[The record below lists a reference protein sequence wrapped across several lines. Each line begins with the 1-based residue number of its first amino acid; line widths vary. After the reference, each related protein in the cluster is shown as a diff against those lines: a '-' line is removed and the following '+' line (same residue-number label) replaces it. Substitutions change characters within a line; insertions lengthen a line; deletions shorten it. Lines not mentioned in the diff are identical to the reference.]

1 MNVTFEHPT
10 IIFDDKIA
18 EIIIEFVN
26 HILYAD
32 SEKTL
37 RQIVAD
43 FANKYDLD
51 RYFVYGFG
59 SHHLWLKQRKITN
72 PDITFEYRILIVMLK
87 HNTMVT
93 KMTARGVST
102 TITPGTEQYEA
113 FYTGYRTRSKEYC
126 QYDYRH
132 TDGELFSC
140 VADKLSE
147 CRHRCNEW
155 LSKKK

>member
-37 RQIVAD
+37 RQTVAD
-43 FANKYDLD
+43 FADKYDLD

-59 SHHLWLKQRKITN
+59 SHHFWLAQKKITDPEKVFN
-72 PDITFEYRILIVMLK
+72 YRILIVK
-87 HNTMVT
+87 
-93 KMTARGVST
+93 
-102 TITPGTEQYEA
+102 
-113 FYTGYRTRSKEYC
+113 F
-126 QYDYRH
+126 
-132 TDGELFSC
+132 
-140 VADKLSE
+140 
-147 CRHRCNEW
+147 
-155 LSKKK
+155 